1 MCTRCWVLH
10 FLNSFVRSDLSVS
23 KIDQSDQCTPGLPQN
38 FQKGLHLE
46 SFTNEK
52 YVGK

>member
-1 MCTRCWVLH
+1 MWSFTL
-10 FLNSFVRSDLSVS
+10 FIEISFVRSDISDF
-23 KIDQSDQCTPGLPQN
+23 KNDQSDQYIFHQIFL
-38 FQKGLHLE
+38 KGLHLE